1 LRALAGHGFA
11 KKVGAIGVAPGA
23 RRVRNKTYPI
33 NESLEAPTLYN
44 RGYTLEEDSRQDF
57 LALVGLAQ
65 ALIKAQG
72 CFA

>member
-1 LRALAGHGFA
+1 
-11 KKVGAIGVAPGA
+11 
-23 RRVRNKTYPI
+23 VRNETYPI
-33 NESLEAPTLYN
+33 NESLEALTLYN

-57 LALVGLAQ
+57 LALAGLAQ